1 MKHDNKKL
9 IEDVKNHL
17 KIKKNKKEIVSN
29 KSPDDLKEKLS
40 NSQIKV
46 AEKIIE
52 KEIKAWINCN
62 ALNISKELIS
72 KEIDK
77 KFKK

>member
-17 KIKKNKKEIVSN
+17 KIKKNKKEIVRN
-29 KSPDDLKEKLS
+29 KSLDDLKEKLS
-40 NSQIKV
+40 NSQIKE

-52 KEIKAWINCN
+52 KEVKAWINCN

-77 KFKK
+77 KFNK